1 MRFVIIA
8 MLVAVTGC
16 FSSYVDMA
24 KVGKDLGRESACAS
38 DSLSGDAEVDKAVQD
53 FLDGVA
59 EGRLE
64 GCKEN

>member
-1 MRFVIIA
+1 MRPLLLAAAFLTA
-8 MLVAVTGC
+8 GC